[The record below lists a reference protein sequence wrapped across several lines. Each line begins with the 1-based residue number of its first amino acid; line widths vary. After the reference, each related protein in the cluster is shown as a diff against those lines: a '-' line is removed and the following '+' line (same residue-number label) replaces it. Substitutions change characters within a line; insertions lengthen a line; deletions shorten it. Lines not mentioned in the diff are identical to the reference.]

1 MNRQPI
7 LDKIALIAGGGPTA
21 GDLPGIYR
29 GAGGI
34 VTADGKRVAVA
45 YSSLRAVPDVQNDD
59 FVHVAVVDETLLGGG
74 ASDLTTFTHRIR
86 MQLLVSVSRSDMR
99 TATRLLEAFVPA
111 YFAAFTSV
119 HLGGTGTVANAGIV
133 NVRGPFGVEPLYP
146 ERHAL
151 EFILEATE
159 KESYLRVA

>member
-7 LDKIALIAGGGPTA
+7 LDAIALIAGGTPTV
-21 GDLPGIYR
+21 GDLPGIYK

-34 VTADGKRVAVA
+34 TTADGKKVAVA
-45 YSSLRAVPDVQNDD
+45 YSSLRAVGEMQADD
-59 FVHVAVVDETLLGGG
+59 FVHVCVVDETFVGGG
-74 ASDLTTFTHRIR
+74 SSDLTVWTHRIR

-111 YFAAFTSV
+111 YFTAFNSV
-119 HLGGTGTVANAGIV
+119 SLTGTAASSGIV
-133 NVRGPFGVEPLYP
+133 SVRGPIGVEPLYP

-151 EFILEATE
+151 EFILEAVE
-159 KESYLRVA
+159 KGSYLRVA

>member
-7 LDKIALIAGGGPTA
+7 LDAIALIAGGGPTA
-21 GDLPGIYR
+21 GDPTGIYR

-59 FVHVAVVDETLLGGG
+59 FVHVCTVDETVLGGG
-74 ASDLTTFTHRIR
+74 ASDLTTWTHRIR

-111 YFAAFTSV
+111 YFNAYTSV
-119 HLGGTGTVANAGIV
+119 GLGGVIASGGIV
-133 NVRGPFGVEPLYP
+133 SVRGPIGVEPLYP

-151 EFILEATE
+151 EFIYEATE
-159 KESYLRVA
+159 KGSYLRVA